1 MEGARAGLQGQE
13 LVLVTNYF
21 YMSLS
26 DEELAERKKIEER
39 RSVGAIRPQDR
50 AIAHKNVEAIVAEQA
65 RRFEEKHG
73 LK

>member
-1 MEGARAGLQGQE
+1 MSK
-13 LVLVTNYF
+13 YF

-26 DEELAERKKIEER
+26 DDELEERKQREER
-39 RSVGAIRPQDR
+39 RAARALQPRDR
-50 AIAHKNVEAIVAEQA
+50 AIAHKNVESIIAEQA